1 MLARHP
7 VAGSVTQ
14 RVAVRQGFTNLGELA
29 MITTPKFAHV
39 VLMTNRRDA
48 MRDWYCTVLD
58 AHVVYEDPMICF
70 ITYDDEHHRLAFL
83 SPPPDGTF
91 AERAPNSVGLMHT
104 AYTFADLGT
113 LLARFERLKTRG
125 IEPRVPIQHGVT
137 TSLYYRDPD
146 GQYVEMQVDN
156 FAHADAAS
164 NYMRGPEFAN
174 DPVGPVYDP
183 QRMLDDFKRGVPAA
197 QLQTRSWALAG
208 AAMPHA
214 MALFASVD

>member
-1 MLARHP
+1 MT
-7 VAGSVTQ
+7 TQ
-14 RVAVRQGFTNLGELA
+14 
-29 MITTPKFAHV
+29 PKFAHV

-83 SPPPDGTF
+83 NPPPGQPF

-104 AYTFADLGT
+104 AYTFPDLGA
-113 LLARFERLKTRG
+113 LLARFERLKAHG

-146 GQYVEMQVDN
+146 GQYIEMQVDN
-156 FAHADAAS
+156 FGHADAAT
-164 NYMRGPEFAN
+164 NYMRGAEFAA

-183 QRMLDDFKRGVPAA
+183 QRMLEEFQRGVPAA

-208 AAMPHA
+208 APMPHA